1 LIEMKQDGS
10 TTGGVREGRVL
21 IVDPFPLVHSALATL
36 LRDNGLASG
45 ISYAESSVAAMR
57 RYAAATPD
65 VVITDVDL
73 VTKRD
78 GIRLIRKIKN
88 LAASPRILVLSSV
101 NDPDT
106 LADCI
111 SSGADSFV
119 HRTARPELLVSAVR
133 KLRQAQPIW
142 YLGVGETADAAVEED
157 EFSQIVAALTVRERE
172 ILSLMLMRFSNDE
185 IASRL
190 HLARQTVK
198 NYVSSVLQKLEFAS
212 RAELFTSPFGAK
224 YVDVVSTL
232 VAQSQ
237 DRLAPVS

>member
-1 LIEMKQDGS
+1 MRG
-10 TTGGVREGRVL
+10 GRVL
-21 IVDPFPLVHSALATL
+21 IVDPFPLVHSALGAL
-36 LRDNGLASG
+36 LRENGLASCL
-45 ISYAESSVAAMR
+45 SYADSSVAAMR
-57 RYAAATPD
+57 RHAEATPD
-65 VVITDVDL
+65 IVITDVDL
-73 VTKRD
+73 MTKRD
-78 GIRLIRKIKN
+78 GLRLIRKIKN
-88 LAASPRILVLSSV
+88 LAAPPRVLILSSV
-101 NDPDT
+101 NDPET

-119 HRTARPELLVSAVR
+119 HRTAPPELLVSAVR
-133 KLRQAQPIW
+133 KLCQAQPIW
-142 YLGVGETADAAVEED
+142 YLGVGETACAAVGVD
-157 EFSQIVAALTVRERE
+157 DFSQAVAALTVRERE

-232 VAQSQ
+232 VAQS
-237 DRLAPVS
+237 RTACLATVS